1 MTLNQSALWLMSEGV
16 RQEYLSTLLASRR
29 STGLFIFLFVGAV
42 LGAGFE
48 FVSKEELAVYTG
60 MLAMAGLG
68 VNLHAA

>member
-16 RQEYLSTLLASRR
+16 RQEYLSVLLASRR

-42 LGAGFE
+42 LGAGFD

-60 MLAMAGLG
+60 MLGMAGIG
-68 VNLHAA
+68 VNLVGA

>member
-68 VNLHAA
+68 VNLHGA

>member
-1 MTLNQSALWLMSEGV
+1 MTLNQSALWMMSEAT
-16 RQEYLSTLLASRR
+16 RHEYLSTLLASRR

-42 LGAGFE
+42 LGAGFD

-60 MLAMAGLG
+60 MLAMAGIG